1 MHRLFRLLLLAPLL
15 FATACSTPAPP
26 SAGDAASPPMPGSD
40 RDAHGCIGSAGYA
53 WCAHTQQCERPWE
66 LAASAGFEH
75 SAAGFDAYC
84 AVPAAPAS
92 DD

>member
-1 MHRLFRLLLLAPLL
+1 MHRPRRLLLLPPLL
-15 FATACSTPAPP
+15 FVAACSPPAPSTP
-26 SAGDAASPPMPGSD
+26 SDAASPPMPGSD

-66 LAASAGFEH
+66 LAASAGFES

-84 AVPAAPAS
+84 AVPAAPDS
-92 DD
+92 DG

>member
-1 MHRLFRLLLLAPLL
+1 MHRPRRLLLLAPLL
-15 FATACSTPAPP
+15 FVAACSPPAPSTP
-26 SAGDAASPPMPGSD
+26 SDAASPPMPGSD

-66 LAASAGFEH
+66 LAASAGFEN

-84 AVPAAPAS
+84 AVPAAPDS
-92 DD
+92 DG